1 MTVGGAGCVI
11 VGGLVAAVTGPS
23 GLEQGS
29 WLAAYLVLVCGV
41 GGYAIGAVQARPESP
56 PMPPARTWTQLTCWG
71 VGNAAVITGSL
82 TGVTVLVDAG
92 AVLLVVALMIALVRA
107 GWRGPPVLRLGG
119 GLVGWAYRCLLV
131 ILMISAPVGA
141 VLAHMRSTG

>member
-1 MTVGGAGCVI
+1 
-11 VGGLVAAVTGPS
+11 
-23 GLEQGS
+23 
-29 WLAAYLVLVCGV
+29 
-41 GGYAIGAVQARPESP
+41 
-56 PMPPARTWTQLTCWG
+56 MPPARTWTQLTCWG

-82 TGVTVLVDAG
+82 TGVPVLVDAG
-92 AVLLVVALMIALVRA
+92 GVLLVVALMIALVRA

>member
-41 GGYAIGAVQARPESP
+41 GGYAIGAMQARPESP

-82 TGVTVLVDAG
+82 TGVPVLVDAG
-92 AVLLVVALMIALVRA
+92 GVLLVVALMIALVRA